1 MTTRPIAVALLL
13 ALAPG
18 AFSSRVLAQSAADD
32 PTTSMARARFK
43 EGVDFFDRGEFEQAR
58 ASFLQAYALKKHP
71 AVLLN
76 LAWSCLRSVHPL
88 EAERYFKQFL
98 AEGRDITDKQ
108 RADANDGLAQARA
121 KLGRIDVVAGAG
133 ADVTIDGVGVGTAP
147 LAEPVVVEAG
157 AHTVKFKTP
166 EGTTETQSV
175 TVLGGERAIVH
186 AKMTGTP
193 PPAVPPPLPAPPA
206 AEVAPPPLPAPSPR
220 PAPSPSDETGVPAQS
235 PPAEAPVPAAGRKN
249 ALDAPKNVVPMIL
262 LSTVAVAGYAGAVL
276 ALVFKQQA
284 QDKADQV
291 AGTIVTHGGCP
302 SSTYG
307 AFCDAYSTDA
317 NNVNDDATFG
327 NIALGVGIAGT
338 VGALVYWFAS
348 DKADGAHAS
357 SQPILTP
364 IVGARIGGLSL
375 SAGF

>member
-193 PPAVPPPLPAPPA
+193 SPAVPPPLPAPPA